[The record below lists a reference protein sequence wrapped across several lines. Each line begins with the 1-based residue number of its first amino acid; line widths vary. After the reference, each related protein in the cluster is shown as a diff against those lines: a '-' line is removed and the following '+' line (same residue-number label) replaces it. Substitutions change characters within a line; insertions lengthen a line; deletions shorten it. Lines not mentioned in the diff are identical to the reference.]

1 MQPSPRSTVSW
12 RRCEH
17 HTVLPHDH
25 KDRPVFGL
33 EFGLLGLLLL
43 ILVVWAAMHVLG
55 STADP
60 LPKALWLLALL
71 LLPIAGLIVWFFLGP
86 RAARRG

>member
-1 MQPSPRSTVSW
+1 M
-12 RRCEH
+12 
-17 HTVLPHDH
+17 
-25 KDRPVFGL
+25 FGL
-33 EFGLLGLLLL
+33 EVGLFGLLLL

-86 RAARRG
+86 RAAKRG